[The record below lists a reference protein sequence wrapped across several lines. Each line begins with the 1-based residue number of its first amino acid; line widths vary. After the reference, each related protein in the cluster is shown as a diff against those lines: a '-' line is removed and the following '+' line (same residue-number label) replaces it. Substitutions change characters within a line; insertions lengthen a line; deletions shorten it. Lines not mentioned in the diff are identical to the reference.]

1 MYRIQKET
9 TSEIV
14 STQALDPNAASV
26 TIDGTSLIPAPFVS
40 LSIEQY
46 RAGDLIIGGALN
58 VSLNGTVYDAEA
70 GGFASISNKVLDLL
84 NNIGQEGDC
93 VHIVID
99 CGGASLVNGYGT
111 VTALDIQ
118 EGPDPTWTKLVPYGI
133 NLQLYVNNADLVVKP
148 NAQASDYIT
157 NNEIIKDL
165 SETINISHD
174 NDSHMVDGIVGMTV
188 GRSHVKYNFQISATG
203 GAVGCKDKFSQKTG
217 IEAAEDVVKRRIDAL
232 RNGNIKTGLATTNY
246 IDADLSHYHNSGHK
260 YTEIRNLD
268 VDTISGSVSVTGDL
282 ILRPA
287 NITHPYAFVEISPEH
302 SSDIT
307 KIGSDITISGNIEG
321 LPSPNFNTN
330 SLVIEQDFHPATKDK
345 IANAEA
351 AYQDIITGI
360 KGIASSVLDK
370 TRDNTSCIEGS
381 LLGICRYQL
390 TGLECGTIRINN
402 STVARNYG
410 QGTIAFSVTLSDAKN
425 CNIAGAAK
433 TEIEV
438 SRQYP
443 ADSFAEFT
451 IPFRGMPLTQNLGTT
466 TKETIAV
473 TTKITLGDT
482 GCNDLS
488 NYPMIDSII
497 ACGLATAELA
507 ARNEGAN
514 GWYLTSKS
522 IGRSNTGDINISLE
536 YTSPYPC

>member
-118 EGPDPTWTKLVPYGI
+118 EGPDPTWTQLVPYGI
-133 NLQLYVNNADLVVKP
+133 NLQLYVNNAELVVKP

-217 IEAAEDVVKRRIDAL
+217 IEAAEDVVKRRIDSL

-370 TRDNTSCIEGS
+370 TRDNTS
-381 LLGICRYQL
+381 
-390 TGLECGTIRINN
+390 
-402 STVARNYG
+402 
-410 QGTIAFSVTLSDAKN
+410 LSDAKN

-443 ADSFAEFT
+443 TDSFAEFT
-451 IPFRGMPLTQNLGTT
+451 IPFRGMPLTQNLGAT

-473 TTKITLGDT
+473 TAKITLGDT

-488 NYPMIDSII
+488 NHPMIDSII
-497 ACGLATAELA
+497 ACGLATAESA
-507 ARNEGAN
+507 ASNEGAN
-514 GWYLTSKS
+514 GWYLTSKR